1 MNMIVC
7 VKQVIDPEAP
17 PASFKIDPATSKV
30 APPAGVSP
38 VVDPY
43 GEYAVE
49 AALKV
54 KGAVGGK
61 ITAISLGV
69 NLLRDVIKKPLSM
82 GADELVL
89 LEDEAFIDG
98 DSWST
103 AYALAMAIKK
113 IGEFD
118 LILCGREASDS
129 NAGQVGLGI
138 AEVLVSSHHDGG
150 LLVYKYGN
158 EDQRQRFVVPAV
170 KGEKIAAIA
179 ATEPEAGSDVAAIKT
194 KAVKDGNDYIL
205 NGSKIFI
212 TGATIADYVP
222 VLAYTDSSKGPREGM
237 SLLIVE
243 KDMPGFSSKKLNPVG
258 QKGAE
263 VAELAFE
270 DCRVP
275 RENLLGEEGSGFR
288 MMMDILA
295 GCRINHAARSLGMAR
310 AAFDAAVTYAKE
322 RVAFGQP
329 IARYQAIEFKLATM
343 ATEIETMRWMI
354 YYAAWLQDRGRPF
367 RKETA
372 MAKFYAAEATGRV
385 IREAVHIH
393 GGYGLMMDSP
403 LQMLLR
409 DAEFQNVTEG
419 TQEMLLMTIGRD
431 ILK

>member
-1 MNMIVC
+1 MDFDFNEEQNMLRETIRDFARKEIAPLVDETEAKDKFPLELIPRMGGLGYLCIWAPEEYGGGGMDRVAECIVN
-7 VKQVIDPEAP
+7 E
-17 PASFKIDPATSKV
+17 
-30 APPAGVSP
+30 
-38 VVDPY
+38 
-43 GEYAVE
+43 
-49 AALKV
+49 
-54 KGAVGGK
+54 
-61 ITAISLGV
+61 
-69 NLLRDVIKKPLSM
+69 
-82 GADELVL
+82 EL
-89 LEDEAFIDG
+89 
-98 DSWST
+98 
-103 AYALAMAIKK
+103 AYVHM
-113 IGEFD
+113 
-118 LILCGREASDS
+118 
-129 NAGQVGLGI
+129 GI

-212 TGATIADYVP
+212 TGGTIADYVA

-237 SLLIVE
+237 SLFIVE
-243 KDMPGFSSKKLNPVG
+243 KEMPGFSSKKLNPVG

-275 RENLLGEEGSGFR
+275 RENLLGKEGSGFR

-310 AAFDAAVTYAKE
+310 AAFNAAVAYAKE

-343 ATEIETMRWMI
+343 ATEIETMHWMI
-354 YYAAWLQDRGRPF
+354 YYAAWLQDQGRPF

-403 LQMLLR
+403 LQIYLR

-419 TQEMLLMTIGRD
+419 TQEMLLMTIGRE

>member
-1 MNMIVC
+1 MDFEFNEEQNMLRETIRDFARKEIAPLV
-7 VKQVIDPEAP
+7 DETEAKDKFP
-17 PASFKIDPATSKV
+17 LELIPRM
-30 APPAGVSP
+30 G
-38 VVDPY
+38 
-43 GEYAVE
+43 
-49 AALKV
+49 
-54 KGAVGGK
+54 
-61 ITAISLGV
+61 SLGYLCIWAPEEYGGGGMDRVAECIV
-69 NLLRDVIKKPLSM
+69 NE
-82 GADELVL
+82 EL
-89 LEDEAFIDG
+89 
-98 DSWST
+98 
-103 AYALAMAIKK
+103 AYVHM
-113 IGEFD
+113 
-118 LILCGREASDS
+118 
-129 NAGQVGLGI
+129 GI